1 LSLASAG
8 EENLGVSAEVWDRD
22 PGLLGCANGV
32 IELQTGNF
40 RPAKPE
46 DFIRTISPVEWQGLD
61 ATAPRWDQF
70 LLEIFNNN
78 QELVDFLQRLMGY
91 ALSGQVSEHIFPIFW
106 GLGRNGKSTLMETI
120 KQILDR
126 LVGPI
131 PTETLMKQH
140 LIASGAVPSPD
151 IMLLKGRRIVWASET
166 SENGKLNI
174 EKIKRFAGG
183 DTLIARAPYGKHMIE
198 FSPTH
203 TLFLLTN
210 HKPQIQDNDY
220 AFWNRVVM
228 IPFTISFVDEPT
240 QPFERKRD
248 RQLMS
253 KLLEEKSGILA
264 WMVRGCLSWKQEGLN
279 PPEIV
284 KAATQEYE
292 HEEDIIGQIY

>member
-1 LSLASAG
+1 
-8 EENLGVSAEVWDRD
+8 
-22 PGLLGCANGV
+22 
-32 IELQTGNF
+32 
-40 RPAKPE
+40 
-46 DFIRTISPVEWQGLD
+46 
-61 ATAPRWDQF
+61 
-70 LLEIFNNN
+70 
-78 QELVDFLQRLMGY
+78 
-91 ALSGQVSEHIFPIFW
+91 
-106 GLGRNGKSTLMETI
+106 
-120 KQILDR
+120 
-126 LVGPI
+126 
-131 PTETLMKQH
+131 
-140 LIASGAVPSPD
+140 
-151 IMLLKGRRIVWASET
+151 
-166 SENGKLNI
+166 
-174 EKIKRFAGG
+174 
-183 DTLIARAPYGKHMIE
+183 MIE

-292 HEEDIIGQIY
+292 HEEDIIGRFIEECCIKKDDGVISADSLFQTYKNWCEENNFEAVSQTSFGRKMTSYARKSSKNGRRFYSGLILNKE